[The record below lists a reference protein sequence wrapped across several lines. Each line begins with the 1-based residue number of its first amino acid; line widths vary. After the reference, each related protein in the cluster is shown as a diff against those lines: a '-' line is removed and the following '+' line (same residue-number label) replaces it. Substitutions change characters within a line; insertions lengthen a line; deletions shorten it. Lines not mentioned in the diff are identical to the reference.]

1 MASVLLRAEA
11 DAMNTGPL
19 HAPRKPRDLFPLPF
33 LRPRVDTYRPWAR
46 RAQRR
51 CHARRIEMTEANYP
65 IEALNS
71 MYDCPA
77 RSAEKPSEFLAGASA
92 VRLRLCAWW
101 NRRFMTW
108 AGPRLAC
115 QARER
120 FGSSGRRAGTPTRTS
135 IRWVRSPRMI
145 LATCLHIGACGA
157 YVML

>member
-1 MASVLLRAEA
+1 
-11 DAMNTGPL
+11 MNTGPL

-108 AGPRLAC
+108 AGPRLAVS
-115 QARER
+115 
-120 FGSSGRRAGTPTRTS
+120 SSGALRQLRAASGYTRPG
-135 IRWVRSPRMI
+135 RPFGGFARLV
-145 LATCLHIGACGA
+145 
-157 YVML
+157 